1 VVKLL
6 NTDIHKYNFQI
17 LNYNAM
23 SDKDTLTLSDITGQ
37 AEVLTSE
44 TINDSV
50 KSEKFK
56 LIIGQFAAKLKST
69 VLAGIGVLVFI
80 GFWSLLSA
88 YTKEA
93 LPGPLATFTVLK
105 EMLSD
110 PFYDYGPNDKGIGL
124 QLFNSIKTVL
134 SGFLLGSLI
143 AIPIGILMGASTICK
158 QIFYP
163 IVQLLK
169 PVSPLAWFPIGLVV
183 FKDTGMAT
191 IFIVFITSLWSTLIN
206 TSFGVAS
213 IPQDHKNVAKAFGF
227 SKMRYLTKI
236 LIPYSLPHIITG
248 LRLSI
253 SVAWLVIVAGEMLS
267 GGAGIGFFVWDS
279 WNALSLEKVI
289 SAIIIIGIVG
299 LLFDKL
305 FTFIE
310 SKVAY
315 KA

>member
-1 VVKLL
+1 
-6 NTDIHKYNFQI
+6 
-17 LNYNAM
+17 M
-23 SDKDTLTLSDITGQ
+23 SNKDTLTLNDIADQT
-37 AEVLTSE
+37 EVLMENTA
-44 TINDSV
+44 IDNGRN
-50 KSEKFK
+50 EKLK
-56 LIIGQFAAKLKST
+56 LILNSILIKLKST
-69 VLAGIGVLVFI
+69 AFAGIGIALFI
-80 GFWSLLSA
+80 GFWSLLSF
-88 YTKEA
+88 YTKDA

-134 SGFLLGSLI
+134 LGFLLGSLV

-158 QIFYP
+158 QIMYP

-206 TSFGVAS
+206 TSFGIAS

-236 LIPYSLPHIITG
+236 LIPFSLPHIITG

-299 LLFDKL
+299 LIFDKF
-305 FTFIE
+305 FTYVE
-310 SKVAY
+310 NKVAY

>member
-1 VVKLL
+1 
-6 NTDIHKYNFQI
+6 
-17 LNYNAM
+17 M
-23 SDKDTLTLSDITGQ
+23 SDKNTLTIDALSIENSQEQTVAYSSDKGN
-37 AEVLTSE
+37 TSLKLLF
-44 TINDSV
+44 NNV
-50 KSEKFK
+50 FQKSKSA
-56 LIIGQFAAKLKST
+56 LFAL
-69 VLAGIGVLVFI
+69 VGLVFFA
-80 GFWSLLSA
+80 GFWSLVS
-88 YTKEA
+88 YFTEQA
-93 LPGPLATFTVLK
+93 LPGPVATLTVLK

-124 QLFNSIKTVL
+124 QLFTSIKTVL
-134 SGFLLGSLI
+134 SGFLIGSLF

-206 TSFGVAS
+206 TSFGVGS

-267 GGAGIGFFVWDS
+267 GGTGIGFFVWDS

-289 SAIIIIGIVG
+289 SAIIIIGLVG
-299 LLFDKL
+299 LLFDRI
-305 FTFIE
+305 FTYIE
-310 SKVAY
+310 HKVAY
-315 KA
+315 KG

>member
-1 VVKLL
+1 
-6 NTDIHKYNFQI
+6 
-17 LNYNAM
+17 M
-23 SDKDTLTLSDITGQ
+23 SDKNT
-37 AEVLTSE
+37 
-44 TINDSV
+44 
-50 KSEKFK
+50 
-56 LIIGQFAAKLKST
+56 LIIDKPNTEINVSTEIKKSVIEENYKLKLALNTLLIKSKSLL
-69 VLAGIGVLVFI
+69 LAGVGLFVFG
-80 GFWSLLSA
+80 GFWSLLSY
-88 YTKEA
+88 YTKDA
-93 LPGPLATFTVLK
+93 LPGPIPTLTVLK

-134 SGFLLGSLI
+134 MGFLLGSLI
-143 AIPIGILMGASTICK
+143 AIPVGILMGASTICK
-158 QIFYP
+158 QLFYP

-236 LIPYSLPHIITG
+236 LVPYSLPHIITG

-299 LLFDKL
+299 LLFDRL

-310 SKVAY
+310 NKVAY

>member
-1 VVKLL
+1 
-6 NTDIHKYNFQI
+6 
-17 LNYNAM
+17 M
-23 SDKDTLTLSDITGQ
+23 G
-37 AEVLTSE
+37 
-44 TINDSV
+44 
-50 KSEKFK
+50 
-56 LIIGQFAAKLKST
+56 
-69 VLAGIGVLVFI
+69 
-80 GFWSLLSA
+80 
-88 YTKEA
+88 
-93 LPGPLATFTVLK
+93 
-105 EMLSD
+105 
-110 PFYDYGPNDKGIGL
+110 
-124 QLFNSIKTVL
+124 SIV
-134 SGFLLGSLI
+134 
-143 AIPIGILMGASTICK
+143 AIPIGILIGANTFCK
-158 QIFYP
+158 QVFYP

-183 FKDTGMAT
+183 FKDTGLAT

-227 SKMRYLTKI
+227 SNMRYLTKI

-289 SAIIIIGIVG
+289 SAILIIGIVG
-299 LLFDKL
+299 LLFDRI
-305 FTFIE
+305 FTYFE
-310 SKVAY
+310 SNVAY

>member
-1 VVKLL
+1 
-6 NTDIHKYNFQI
+6 
-17 LNYNAM
+17 M
-23 SDKDTLTLSDITGQ
+23 SDKNTLTIDALDSEIN
-37 AEVLTSE
+37 VLTESKM
-44 TINDSV
+44 
-50 KSEKFK
+50 KSFIDKEK
-56 LIIGQFAAKLKST
+56 LQFALKT
-69 VLAGIGVLVFI
+69 VLTKSKSVFFAI
-80 GFWSLLSA
+80 LGLLIFGSFWSLLSL

-93 LPGPLATFTVLK
+93 LPTPTATFTVLY
-105 EMLSD
+105 EMLRD

-124 QLFNSIKTVL
+124 QLFCSIKTVL
-134 SGFLLGSLI
+134 MGFLMGSVI
-143 AIPIGILMGASTICK
+143 AIPVGILMGASTICK

-183 FKDTGMAT
+183 FKDTGLAT

-310 SKVAY
+310 NKVSY

>member
-1 VVKLL
+1 
-6 NTDIHKYNFQI
+6 
-17 LNYNAM
+17 M
-23 SDKDTLTLSDITGQ
+23 SDKNTLTIDALNTESSQELSIASSSDFGNPR
-37 AEVLTSE
+37 LKLLFNSLLR
-44 TINDSV
+44 
-50 KSEKFK
+50 KS
-56 LIIGQFAAKLKST
+56 KST
-69 VLAGIGVLVFI
+69 LFALVGILLFS
-80 GFWSLLSA
+80 GFWSLIS
-88 YTKEA
+88 YFTEQA
-93 LPGPLATFTVLK
+93 LPGPVATLTVLK

-124 QLFNSIKTVL
+124 QLFTSIKTVL
-134 SGFLLGSLI
+134 SGFLIGSLF

-183 FKDTGMAT
+183 FKDTGIAT

-227 SKMRYLTKI
+227 SKKRYLTKI

-289 SAIIIIGIVG
+289 SAIIIIGLVG
-299 LLFDKL
+299 LLFDRI
-305 FTFIE
+305 FTYIE
-310 SKVAY
+310 HKVAY
-315 KA
+315 KG

>member
-1 VVKLL
+1 
-6 NTDIHKYNFQI
+6 
-17 LNYNAM
+17 M
-23 SDKDTLTLSDITGQ
+23 SNKDTLTLNDIADQT
-37 AEVLTSE
+37 EVLMENTV
-44 TINDSV
+44 IDNGRN
-50 KSEKFK
+50 EKLK
-56 LIIGQFAAKLKST
+56 LILNPVLIKLKST
-69 VLAGIGVLVFI
+69 AFAGIGIALFI
-80 GFWSLLSA
+80 GFWSLLSL
-88 YTKEA
+88 YTKDA

-134 SGFLLGSLI
+134 LGFLLGSLV
-143 AIPIGILMGASTICK
+143 AIPIGILMGASMICK
-158 QIFYP
+158 QIMYP

-183 FKDTGMAT
+183 FKDTGLAT

-206 TSFGVAS
+206 TSFGIAS

-236 LIPYSLPHIITG
+236 LIPFSLPHIITG

-299 LLFDKL
+299 LIFDKF

-310 SKVAY
+310 NKVSY

>member
-1 VVKLL
+1 
-6 NTDIHKYNFQI
+6 
-17 LNYNAM
+17 M
-23 SDKDTLTLSDITGQ
+23 SNNNTLTIETLQENLVDVSATP
-37 AEVLTSE
+37 SE
-44 TINDSV
+44 SSKNTEKWNELANTFLV
-50 KSEKFK
+50 KSKSV
-56 LIIGQFAAKLKST
+56 LFAAL
-69 VLAGIGVLVFI
+69 GIFI
-80 GFWSLLSA
+80 FGGLWELLSA
-88 YTKEA
+88 YTENA
-93 LPGPLATFTVLK
+93 LPTPIATLTVLK
-105 EMLSD
+105 EMIMD

-124 QLFNSIKTVL
+124 QLFSSIKTVL
-134 SGFLLGSLI
+134 SGFLFGSLV
-143 AIPIGILMGASTICK
+143 AIPLGILIGANKICK
-158 QIFYP
+158 LIFYP

-191 IFIVFITSLWSTLIN
+191 VFIVFITSLWSTLIN

-227 SKMRYLTKI
+227 SKKRYLTKI

-299 LLFDKL
+299 LLLDRI
-305 FTFIE
+305 FTYIE
-310 SKVAY
+310 NKVAY
-315 KA
+315 

>member
-1 VVKLL
+1 
-6 NTDIHKYNFQI
+6 
-17 LNYNAM
+17 M
-23 SDKDTLTLSDITGQ
+23 SDKEAL
-37 AEVLTSE
+37 
-44 TINDSV
+44 TINELEQKSAVLSQTIIENSISKEKQAVALKLVVEKSKSV
-50 KSEKFK
+50 LFAGVGL
-56 LIIGQFAAKLKST
+56 LIFGCL
-69 VLAGIGVLVFI
+69 
-80 GFWSLLSA
+80 WSLLSV
-88 YTKEA
+88 YTQNA
-93 LPGPLATFTVLK
+93 LPTPIATLKVLK
-105 EMLSD
+105 EMISD

-124 QLFNSIKTVL
+124 QLFSSIKTVL

-299 LLFDKL
+299 LLFDRI

-310 SKVAY
+310 NKVAY

>member
-1 VVKLL
+1 MSEIETITPPIREEAASTPLSAPK
-6 NTDIHKYNFQI
+6 NTTFESKWKSNQI
-17 LNYNAM
+17 LEA
-23 SDKDTLTLSDITGQ
+23 S
-37 AEVLTSE
+37 
-44 TINDSV
+44 
-50 KSEKFK
+50 KSIFFAV
-56 LIIGQFAAKLKST
+56 IG
-69 VLAGIGVLVFI
+69 LVAF
-80 GFWSLLSA
+80 GGLWELLS
-88 YTKEA
+88 YTTEEA
-93 LPGPLATFTVLK
+93 LPKPITTLTVLF
-105 EMLSD
+105 EMVSD

-124 QLFNSIKTVL
+124 QLFNSIKTVFL
-134 SGFLLGSLI
+134 GFILGSI
-143 AIPIGILMGASTICK
+143 VAIPIGILMGASTIYK

-206 TSFGVAS
+206 TAFGVGS

-227 SKMRYLTKI
+227 SKKRYLTKI

-267 GGAGIGFFVWDS
+267 GGSGIGFFVWDS

-305 FTFIE
+305 FTYIE
-310 SKVAY
+310 NKVAY

>member
-1 VVKLL
+1 MSNK
-6 NTDIHKYNFQI
+6 NTLTIDASDSSINVTETTPKTSFFEKYNGQI
-17 LNYNAM
+17 
-23 SDKDTLTLSDITGQ
+23 
-37 AEVLTSE
+37 VLDNVIE
-44 TINDSV
+44 
-50 KSEKFK
+50 KSKS
-56 LIIGQFAAKLKST
+56 LLFAA
-69 VLAGIGVLVFI
+69 IGLIAFG

-88 YTKEA
+88 YTQNA
-93 LPGPLATFTVLK
+93 LPGPVATLTVLK

-134 SGFLLGSLI
+134 FGFLLGSLI

-213 IPQDHKNVAKAFGF
+213 IPQDHKNVSKAFGF

-289 SAIIIIGIVG
+289 SAILIIGIVG
-299 LLFDKL
+299 LLFDRI

-310 SKVAY
+310 NKVAY

>member
-1 VVKLL
+1 
-6 NTDIHKYNFQI
+6 
-17 LNYNAM
+17 M
-23 SDKDTLTLSDITGQ
+23 SNKDTLTLNDIADQT
-37 AEVLTSE
+37 EVLMENTA
-44 TINDSV
+44 IDNGRN
-50 KSEKFK
+50 EKLK
-56 LIIGQFAAKLKST
+56 LILNSVLIKLKST
-69 VLAGIGVLVFI
+69 AFAGIGIALFI
-80 GFWSLLSA
+80 GFWSLLSL
-88 YTKEA
+88 YTKDA

-134 SGFLLGSLI
+134 LGFLLGSLV

-158 QIFYP
+158 QIMYP

-183 FKDTGMAT
+183 FKDTGLAT

-206 TSFGVAS
+206 TSFGIAS

-236 LIPYSLPHIITG
+236 LIPFSLPHIITG

-299 LLFDKL
+299 LLFDKF
-305 FTFIE
+305 FTYVE
-310 SKVAY
+310 NKVAY

>member
-1 VVKLL
+1 
-6 NTDIHKYNFQI
+6 
-17 LNYNAM
+17 M
-23 SDKDTLTLSDITGQ
+23 SDKNTLTIDALSIENSQEQTVAYSSDKGN
-37 AEVLTSE
+37 TSLKLLF
-44 TINDSV
+44 NNV
-50 KSEKFK
+50 FQKSKSA
-56 LIIGQFAAKLKST
+56 LFAL
-69 VLAGIGVLVFI
+69 VGLVFFA
-80 GFWSLLSA
+80 GFWSLVS
-88 YTKEA
+88 YFTEQA
-93 LPGPLATFTVLK
+93 LPGPVATLTVLK

-124 QLFNSIKTVL
+124 QLFTSIKTVL
-134 SGFLLGSLI
+134 SGFLIGSLF

-206 TSFGVAS
+206 NYFGVGS

-289 SAIIIIGIVG
+289 SAIIIIGLVG
-299 LLFDKL
+299 LLFDRI
-305 FTFIE
+305 FTYIE
-310 SKVAY
+310 HKVAY
-315 KA
+315 KG

>member
-1 VVKLL
+1 
-6 NTDIHKYNFQI
+6 
-17 LNYNAM
+17 M
-23 SDKDTLTLSDITGQ
+23 SDQNTLTIEAKEQVIS
-37 AEVLTSE
+37 ASNERTSE
-44 TINDSV
+44 NY
-50 KSEKFK
+50 
-56 LIIGQFAAKLKST
+56 KLKSIANFT
-69 VLAGIGVLVFI
+69 FLKIKSVLFSCIGLLIFT
-80 GFWSLLSA
+80 GFWSLISY
-88 YTKEA
+88 YTKYE
-93 LPGPLATFTVLK
+93 LPGPVATLTVLFDMIK
-105 EMLSD
+105 D

-124 QLFNSIKTVL
+124 QLFSSIKTVL

-143 AIPIGILMGASTICK
+143 AIPIGILMGANTFCK

-191 IFIVFITSLWSTLIN
+191 VFIVFVTSLWSTLIN

-236 LIPYSLPHIITG
+236 LFPYSLPHIITG

-299 LLFDKL
+299 LFFDKI

-310 SKVAY
+310 KKVSY
-315 KA
+315 